1 VAAAD
6 GSPGKLARID
16 ATSGARPEPAVTSTS
31 KQGLDPQAA
40 GAAFTERV
48 WQEGAAPPRA
58 SQLQL
63 NLTNVSGLTIDL
75 AGAGFGPGEAGTANV
90 ASDGPTRLVLKG
102 LSPAMG
108 VSVDGGSPAAAGG
121 AVAVAVAAGTHQV
134 TFGPLPSTP
143 AAGAAGASV
152 RGAQLA
158 ATGLPETAL
167 AVVGLVLL
175 VGALSLRR
183 VLARTYLFKR

>member
-1 VAAAD
+1 
-6 GSPGKLARID
+6 
-16 ATSGARPEPAVTSTS
+16 VTSTS

-102 LSPAMG
+102 LSPAMA
-108 VSVDGGSPAAAGG
+108 VSIDGGSPAAADGG

-158 ATGLPETAL
+158 ATGVPETAL

-183 VLARTYLFKR
+183 VLARAYLFKR